1 MKPQIQ
7 LIFYL
12 LVLGLWHCHKSD
24 SNETS
29 SSTQNTHKL
38 HSKKEDFSNS
48 STSTSLPPTLN
59 VTLEVPPQPVPTGP
73 IDGSLAS
80 PSMGALI
87 PSSGV
92 VHSIPT
98 QVTVSFDQPMQPP
111 PASAFEISGTCL
123 VLPRVAA
130 AQLSADASLLTA
142 TLSGGQCKGQDIIT
156 LKVSP
161 LNFSNRQGVAGSGV
175 EQAVTYTLNS
185 IGPTTDLHPMQN
197 FNVPL
202 SKNTD
207 FSISFTYSEN
217 VIVSELSENMITL
230 TPLTSTQP
238 TCAKIGFSQLTAAGG
253 LVTFSNC
260 SGDGT
265 FTFHL
270 NKGSAKN
277 SLGNEASQSIESP
290 PITIDNTA
298 PTIKSLTPA
307 GGFFHPLPSQIYLTF
322 SEEIPA
328 IDPSTFSLEGTC
340 QTLPSIQ
347 ISQPDPKSAILS
359 LFNGSCADKE
369 TLSLFTNSLTDTAGN
384 HTLTSLFLA
393 EYTLVTTGPKTTLD
407 SRNIPS
413 VPISSKAPSFSIPF
427 TYDTA
432 TTIKQDTDMTK
443 WVTFAGQS
451 TTPSCIASI
460 STVTKNG
467 GTLLLSQCTGDGV
480 FTVHINAATAF
491 DAVENPSIVSQ
502 ESSPIH
508 IKNTPP
514 TIIAISPRSGYIGH
528 NQLPTSVTISFNS
541 PIQPAALQSS
551 IPLDWISVTGDCLN
565 PPRVATI
572 NIKGNDAIAR
582 LQGGDCLDT
591 QSFTLQTTPN
601 VVADL
606 AGNVATD
613 TISATYTMAAKG
625 PSTTIGTPST
635 LLANKSTTVTLPFSY
650 SIAQS
655 PTLRYNV
662 FSDSNPVI
670 GLVPTYT
677 NTATCTVTVT
687 PIDSSNPLKGG
698 TITLSQCQ
706 GDGTVSLQIAY
717 GTVVDALNNFSIAS
731 NSSEIVSIDNTAP
744 SVISPTIMLPR
755 LPASVTFQFSEPI
768 LGQFDRSLLSTSQ
781 FINASVVTTYPQHTV
796 GTPFTNSSS
805 ENGIT
810 SVTFPLTW
818 ETVDCASNTINCSFT
833 YQLKIPTNTTDLIG
847 NAFTQLYYFQKITFV
862 YISPPSISN
871 SQISFTYVLGT
882 AKNGDSQDVTEA
894 SIYGWG
900 LSWNAAT
907 DTNGGQLQYSVYY
920 KKSATLADSAATL
933 LQSGLTT
940 TSYDVTTLPPLIDA
954 STTPSK
960 TVPYY
965 FFVTVQNLSTT
976 LSSQYSQQQAPLN
989 KYVYFVPTTKGGDF
1003 LAAGKEVDSTVTTGI
1018 AGADAICKNA
1028 LATQSY
1034 LPSGT
1039 KVKAFL
1045 VDGTNRNACTTFRC
1059 TSGEEKD
1066 WVLTS
1071 DTHYFYPTG
1080 LEMGTTTKSRI
1091 GETSVVP
1098 TFGVSRRIIPT
1109 PFLGT
1114 TVPGITNWWMG
1125 SKSSNVTIYTG
1136 FLPPT
1141 FLPEGYSPWLPSSE
1155 NCNGW
1160 RNGDYMISKGMTVT
1174 YVSNG
1179 TGSGGVVNAQPRTS
1193 SISSYWINTAVP
1205 CSVIGHLLCV
1215 QQ

>member
-59 VTLEVPPQPVPTGP
+59 VTLEVPPQPVATGP
-73 IDGSLAS
+73 IDWSLAS

-277 SLGNEASQSIESP
+277 SLGNEASQSTESP

-443 WVTFAGQS
+443 WVTFSGQS

-460 STVTKNG
+460 STVTNNG

-491 DAVENPSIVSQ
+491 DAVENPSILSQ

-514 TIIAISPRSGYIGH
+514 TIIAISPSSGYIGH
-528 NQLPTSVTISFNS
+528 NQLPTLATISFNS
-541 PIQPAALQSS
+541 PIQPAALQS

-572 NIKGNDAIAR
+572 NIKGNDAIAM
-582 LQGGDCLDT
+582 LEGGDCLDT

-650 SIAQS
+650 SIAKS
-655 PTLRYNV
+655 PAIRYNV

-687 PIDSSNPLKGG
+687 PGDLSNPLSGG

-706 GDGTVSLQIAY
+706 GDGTVSLQIVY
-717 GTVVDALNNFSIAS
+717 GTVVDALNNLSIAS

-768 LGQFDRSLLSTSQ
+768 LGQFDRSPLSTSQ

-818 ETVDCASNTINCSFT
+818 ETVDCASKTINCSFT

-847 NAFTQLYYFQKITFV
+847 NPFTQPYYFQKISFV
-862 YISPPSISN
+862 YISPPSISDPK
-871 SQISFTYVLGT
+871 ISFSSVLGT
-882 AKNGDSQDVTEA
+882 AKNGDNQDVTNTP
-894 SIYGWG
+894 IYGWH

-907 DTNGGQLQYSVYY
+907 DTSSGQLQYSVYY

-976 LSSQYSQQQAPLN
+976 VSSQYPQQQAPLN
-989 KYVYFVPTTKGGDF
+989 KYVYFVIPTQGGDF
-1003 LAAGKEVDSTVTTGI
+1003 LAAGKIVDSTVTTGI
-1018 AGADAICKNA
+1018 AGADALCKNA

-1045 VDGTNRNACTTFRC
+1045 VDGTNRNACTTVDC
-1059 TSGEEKD
+1059 KSGEEID

-1080 LEMGTTTKSRI
+1080 LEMGTTAN
-1091 GETSVVP
+1091 V
-1098 TFGVSRRIIPT
+1098 
-1109 PFLGT
+1109 T
-1114 TVPGITNWWMG
+1114 TVPIFAKSNTFDTTIHIGSSPGITNRW
-1125 SKSSNVTIYTG
+1125 VTSGEMIFYTG
-1136 FLPPT
+1136 FGDNLPWNVSKDTCDKWKNNINFIMSGFTRVGQSLYPT
-1141 FLPEGYSPWLPSSE
+1141 GYAGAAGDTNVYDP
-1155 NCNGW
+1155 NYYYNG
-1160 RNGDYMISKGMTVT
+1160 KVTVAPM
-1174 YVSNG
+1174 SNYWSYIRRG
-1179 TGSGGVVNAQPRTS
+1179 CDMAY
-1193 SISSYWINTAVP
+1193 SI
-1205 CSVIGHLLCV
+1205 LCI